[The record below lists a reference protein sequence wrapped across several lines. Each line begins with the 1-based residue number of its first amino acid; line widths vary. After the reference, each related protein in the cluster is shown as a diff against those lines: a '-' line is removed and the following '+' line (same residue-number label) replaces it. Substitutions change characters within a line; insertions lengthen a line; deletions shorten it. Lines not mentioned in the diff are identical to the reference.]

1 MKPLPERPLVEEDQ
15 CANLGPPP
23 QSQMWA
29 SWVFPFVFVSGK
41 TNGNNEHTV
50 LDVTGTLTE
59 SSFESALG
67 NDLAGQRL
75 QPVEEP

>member
-1 MKPLPERPLVEEDQ
+1 
-15 CANLGPPP
+15 
-23 QSQMWA
+23 MWA